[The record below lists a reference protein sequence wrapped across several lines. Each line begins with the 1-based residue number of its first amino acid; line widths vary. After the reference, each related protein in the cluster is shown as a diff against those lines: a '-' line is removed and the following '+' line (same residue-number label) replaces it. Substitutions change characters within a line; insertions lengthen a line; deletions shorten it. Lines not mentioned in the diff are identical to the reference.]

1 MKNNLLIILLICFLS
16 GCCGQTTKK
25 VLISGDEVLIFDPG
39 SEFFHESIQKR
50 LSALDTTLTPK
61 HLLAY
66 THYIQ
71 QTAPFDPKE
80 LDIQAI
86 KMYEMN
92 EKGQY
97 QKALEKGR
105 ELLTFSPNNITA
117 LKEMGYAFKR
127 LNQADSVQIYFALM
141 IKAVEGAKLSGDG
154 GIESPYILNNSFELT
169 SLIEATTRL
178 YAEKSGVL
186 KDSKG
191 RIMVLGMVK
200 SPRMGYFALL
210 NHWSKY
216 LKKGE
221 YVEGDFD
228 EEYNLEQN

>member
-1 MKNNLLIILLICFLS
+1 MKNNLFIIVLVCFLS
-16 GCCGQTTKK
+16 GCSAQSEGK
-25 VLISGDEVLIFDPG
+25 VYIEGKEVLIFDPG
-39 SEFFHESIQKR
+39 SEFFHESIKKR
-50 LSALDTTLTPK
+50 LAVLDTTLTAK
-61 HLLAY
+61 HVLAY
-66 THYIQ
+66 THYVQ

-80 LDIQAI
+80 LDLKAA

-97 QKALEKGR
+97 QKALETGR
-105 ELLTFSPNNITA
+105 ELLSFSPNNITA

-127 LNQADSVQIYFALM
+127 LGHADSVQIYFNLM
-141 IKAVEGAKLSGDG
+141 VKAIEGAKLSGDG

-169 SLIEATTRL
+169 SLIEATTKL
-178 YAEKSGVL
+178 YAEKSAVW

-191 RIMVLGMVK
+191 RILVLGMVK
-200 SPRMGYFALL
+200 SPRMGHFALL

-221 YVEGDFD
+221 YLEGDFD
-228 EEYNLEQN
+228 EEYTSER